1 MAELHKYD
9 YGTVLKINVVK
20 SDGTTQDISGA
31 TSILFFLEKPNE
43 AIITR
48 TGTLTTNGSDGL
60 IQYTVAS
67 GDLDM
72 IGIWSIQGRVVTS
85 GGSYSTS
92 ISEFRVDKNLDS

>member
-1 MAELHKYD
+1 MAELHLYD
-9 YGTVLKINVVK
+9 YGTVLKINVVDSAGNSQSI
-20 SDGTTQDISGA
+20 SDA
-31 TSILFFLEKPNE
+31 TDILFLLEKPNE
-43 AIITR
+43 SIISR
-48 TGTLTTNGSDGL
+48 SGILTTDGSDGL

-72 IGIWSIQGRVVTS
+72 AGIWSIQGRVFTP